1 MEPGPLGTVAARPS
15 HIHSPDTIPASQC
28 LPGGHLNHCSGRGL
42 EARRTAKAGAR
53 ICTDLVVHLMTSI
66 AVADDSDALGGTAV
80 ASGKLA
86 TRRIEL
92 VASHSNAVTF
102 DNVAVEPIHG
112 STLAK
117 VEFIRTINL

>member
-1 MEPGPLGTVAARPS
+1 
-15 HIHSPDTIPASQC
+15 
-28 LPGGHLNHCSGRGL
+28 
-42 EARRTAKAGAR
+42 
-53 ICTDLVVHLMTSI
+53 MTSI

-80 ASGKLA
+80 APGKLA

-92 VASHSNAVTF
+92 VASHSTAVTF

-112 STLAK
+112 FALAK